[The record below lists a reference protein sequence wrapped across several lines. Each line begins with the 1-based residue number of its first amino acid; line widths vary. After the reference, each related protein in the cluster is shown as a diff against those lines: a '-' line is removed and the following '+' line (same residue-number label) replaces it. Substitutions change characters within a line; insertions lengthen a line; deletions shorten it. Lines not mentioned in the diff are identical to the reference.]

1 MKSNKLHITSVILFI
16 GITTGWIL
24 LGQDGGKRG
33 DKNEREKRARE
44 QQRDR
49 PQTDGDRDRPR
60 REGGRERP
68 HHEGD
73 RDRPHHE
80 GDRDRPHHEGDRGRP
95 RGEGDREH
103 AERAHHD
110 DRVRHMMA
118 AIEHLRAVGMH
129 DLAEEVE
136 KRAHGHHGERE
147 RPEHAREVHEHEH
160 HEEGL
165 GDLRREVE

>member
-1 MKSNKLHITSVILFI
+1 MKSNKLHITSAILFI

-33 DKNEREKRARE
+33 DKNEREKHARE

-49 PQTDGDRDRPR
+49 PQADRDRERPRREGDRDRPR
-60 REGGRERP
+60 G
-68 HHEGD
+68 EGD
-73 RDRPHHE
+73 RDRP
-80 GDRDRPHHEGDRGRP
+80 RD
-95 RGEGDREH
+95 DREH

-110 DRVRHMMA
+110 NRVRHMMA

-147 RPEHAREVHEHEH
+147 RHEHAREVHEHEH

-165 GDLRREVE
+165 GDLRREVEELKRAMQDIRKHLERRDR